1 MSSRLFS
8 GLLVVLLVL
17 LTVTATLLVTT
28 RADVSRLSAEVGEL
42 SGELERTRGELA
54 TAQAAAEGGGGGG
67 GAAGDPGLGGLLDGL
82 LGGEGG
88 LGGLLGE
95 GGLGGLLGGE
105 GGDGGLGGLL
115 GGGDVDLAACLTG
128 DAAGADGGLG
138 GGLGGLGGALGGGGD
153 PVEGDDAAAQI
164 ADITD
169 RVEQLRELERTEE
182 LDIAFLSSP
191 DIEARVSAL
200 VLEDYPAEEADI
212 DRRLLS
218 ALGAVPADLDLRQT
232 QADLVSGQV
241 AGFYEPETGELVVR
255 SDDPDEPLGAAEQI
269 TLAHEVEHALA
280 DQILGLD
287 VEDPEQPTDAARAG
301 LAVVEGDATLTMQRF
316 SLGAFSLSD
325 QLALASDPEVVG
337 SQQQLE
343 AFPHVLQASLLFSYT
358 EGLGFVCDRYAEG
371 GWDAVDAAYAD
382 RPTTTAEILDPA
394 RYPAPAT
401 EPRAPAGLGEGWEPV
416 RSDTFGAADLLWL
429 FEAPGDDTAAA
440 LDAARERAGDW
451 AGGRVTVHTRGDET
465 AVGLALT
472 GGAGGGP
479 GLCDSLSAWYDAAF
493 PEAAEAPA
501 EGAALA
507 RDGTDADAV
516 LTCSGDDVRLGI
528 APDLATARALAQ

>member
-1 MSSRLFS
+1 MSGRLFS
-8 GLLVVLLVL
+8 AALAVLLVL
-17 LTVTATLLVTT
+17 LTVTATLLMTT
-28 RADVSRLSAEVGEL
+28 RQDVSRLSAEVDQL
-42 SGELERTRGELA
+42 SGELERTRTELA
-54 TAQAAAEGGGGGG
+54 AAEEAAAEGGSGPAGAEGLGGLLDGLLGG
-67 GAAGDPGLGGLLDGL
+67 EGGGLLDGL

-88 LGGLLGE
+88 LGGLLGGE
-95 GGLGGLLGGE
+95 GGGLGGLP
-105 GGDGGLGGLL
+105 

-128 DAAGADGGLG
+128 DAAGG
-138 GGLGGLGGALGGGGD
+138 GGLGALGGGGD
-153 PVEGDDAAAQI
+153 PIEGEDAAAQI

-169 RVEQLRELERTEE
+169 RVEELRELERTEE

-191 DIEARVSAL
+191 DIEARVTGL
-200 VLEDYPAEEADI
+200 VLEDYPAAEADI

-218 ALGAVPADLDLRQT
+218 ALGAVPADLDLRQM

-255 SDDPDEPLGAAEQI
+255 SDDPDQPLGAAEQI

-280 DQILGLD
+280 DQTLGLD
-287 VEDPEQPTDAARAG
+287 VEDPDQPTDAARAG

-371 GWDAVDAAYAD
+371 GWDSVDAAYAD

-394 RYPAPAT
+394 RYPAPAV
-401 EPRAPAGLGEGWEPV
+401 EPRASGEPGGGWEPV

-429 FEAPGDDTAAA
+429 FEAPGDDTTTA

-451 AGGRVTVHTRGDET
+451 GGGRVTVHTRGDDT

-472 GGAGGGP
+472 GGAGEGP
-479 GLCDSLSAWYDAAF
+479 GLCESLSAWYDAAF
-493 PEAAEAPA
+493 PEAEEAPA
-501 EGAALA
+501 EGAELA
-507 RDGTDADAV
+507 RDGVDADAV
-516 LTCSGDDVRLGI
+516 VACEGDDVRLGI
-528 APDLATARALAQ
+528 APDLATARALTR

>member
-28 RADVSRLSAEVGEL
+28 RADVSRLSAEVDEL

-54 TAQAAAEGGGGGG
+54 TAQEAAEAGG

-88 LGGLLGE
+88 LGGLLGGE

-105 GGDGGLGGLL
+105 GGEGGLGGLL

-128 DAAGADGGLG
+128 DAAGAE

-164 ADITD
+164 ADITE

-191 DIEARVSAL
+191 DIEARVTAL

-255 SDDPDEPLGAAEQI
+255 SDDPDQPLGAAEQI

-287 VEDPEQPTDAARAG
+287 VEEPDQPTDEARAG

-316 SLGAFSLSD
+316 SLGAFSLTD

-337 SQQQLE
+337 SQQQLA

-394 RYPAPAT
+394 RYPAPAA
-401 EPRAPAGLGEGWEPV
+401 EPRAPAGAGGLEDEGWEPV

-451 AGGRVTVHTRGDET
+451 AGGRVTVHTRGDDT
-465 AVGLALT
+465 AVGLALI
-472 GGAGGGP
+472 GGAGDGP
-479 GLCDSLSAWYDAAF
+479 GLCESLSAWYDAAF

-501 EGAALA
+501 EGAELA
-507 RDGTDADAV
+507 RDGAGADAV
-516 LTCSGDDVRLGI
+516 LTCAGDDVRLGL
-528 APDLATARALAQ
+528 APELATARALAQ